1 MMLLFAYHS
10 LICARFRACKQG
22 KEKFGAASG
31 SEIVALNVRIVF
43 RQTLDKCYS
52 SHEPQRG
59 YSYKKNIHCQ
69 GRTGNR
75 TAFSDFMYE

>member
-10 LICARFRACKQG
+10 LICARFRARKQVM
-22 KEKFGAASG
+22 EKFGAASG
-31 SEIVALNVRIVF
+31 SEIVALNVSIVF

-59 YSYKKNIHCQ
+59 YSYKKTFIAKA
-69 GRTGNR
+69 GRAIAPLFR
-75 TAFSDFMYE
+75 IL